1 MDLDVVL
8 QSGGVL
14 IVSAAGI
21 VTAWKAESARKAAK
35 KGTAESDEINSKVD
49 SLVKVIERID
59 CRIISL
65 QESVTEHFE
74 WHLKERYRDERN

>member
-35 KGTAESDEINSKVD
+35 KGTAESDEISSKVD
-49 SLVKVIERID
+49 VVVKAIERLD
-59 CRIISL
+59 CRIVSL
-65 QESVTEHFE
+65 QDSVTEHFE
-74 WHLKERYRDERN
+74 WHLKERYRHDRG